1 MTDIKITK
9 EQLDELVKFINQ
21 IPTQWGLPLIQ
32 FFGQLQAEQN
42 PQAPQE
48 EVKED

>member
-9 EQLDELVKFINQ
+9 EQLDELVKFINT
-21 IPTQWGLPLIQ
+21 IPTAYGLPLIQ
-32 FFGQLQAEQN
+32 FFGQLQAEQSK
-42 PQAPQE
+42 E

>member
-9 EQLDELVKFINQ
+9 EQLEDLVKFINQ
-21 IPTQWGLPLIQ
+21 IPTQWGLPLVN
-32 FFGQLQAEQN
+32 FFAQLQQEQT
-42 PQAPQE
+42 PKE